1 MAMIDS
7 KRNRIDF
14 PVNTQNLRLEL
25 KPNEYTVPLRDKL
38 EANYLK

>member
-14 PVNTQNLRLEL
+14 PVNTQNLKLDL
-25 KPNEYTVPLRDKL
+25 MPHEYTVPLRDKL